1 MVYNALYTYVAWS
14 VYIRMAERYMKLF
27 VCFNYSFR
35 VWHGSNA
42 LGEISATC
50 DGWTSNSGQG
60 DASLTTLNTLLSTSR
75 ISCSEQHY
83 LLCIQIVRQ

>member
-1 MVYNALYTYVAWS
+1 MSSYVHS
-14 VYIRMAERYMKLF
+14 YKIIRMATYLLS
-27 VCFNYSFR
+27 FNCSFR

-42 LGEISATC
+42 LGEIAATC
-50 DGWTSNSGQG
+50 DDWTSDSEQG
-60 DASLTTLNTLLSTSR
+60 DASLTSLDTLLSTSR